1 MSVWKII
8 GRNLLFFRKHNLGII
23 FSAALCSV
31 VLTGALTVGDSVR
44 STLRVLAE
52 KRIGKG
58 DVAMLSPDG
67 FFEEDLADRVHS
79 KLGNKQGV
87 VAPIALSRGI
97 ITTPDGSVRVSNVQV
112 LGVDE
117 RFWELAPDFSHT
129 PLGTRSMKKEFR
141 EWGPKVFFLNERL
154 NQRLKKEI
162 GDRLILRM
170 EEPSLFSR
178 DAPLSGERDNKFVT
192 MNEEMGGV
200 LPAEGFGHFGLQ
212 GNQREPLTVF
222 VSLEAL
228 QKKLFRSFD
237 HG

>member
-8 GRNLLFFRKHNLGII
+8 GRNLLFFRKHNFGII

-87 VAPIALSRGI
+87 VAPIASAAL
-97 ITTPDGSVRVSNVQV
+97 
-112 LGVDE
+112 
-117 RFWELAPDFSHT
+117 
-129 PLGTRSMKKEFR
+129 
-141 EWGPKVFFLNERL
+141 RL
-154 NQRLKKEI
+154 
-162 GDRLILRM
+162 
-170 EEPSLFSR
+170 
-178 DAPLSGERDNKFVT
+178 
-192 MNEEMGGV
+192 
-200 LPAEGFGHFGLQ
+200 
-212 GNQREPLTVF
+212 
-222 VSLEAL
+222 
-228 QKKLFRSFD
+228 
-237 HG
+237 